1 MSCASIILSL
11 FATIILSALQ
21 INAFTITPQYNG
33 YTTSR
38 ITTSSSLSMAEASTS
53 TNTKK
58 TTLTTDTT
66 WRLRLLL
73 NDITTTKGKKLDN
86 TLFVVEGN
94 FIEEEGYE
102 PPQGLFRPNVK
113 EVSLTEDG
121 ESSNTNTMA
130 LEVTNSRW
138 TLSEDPNDRK
148 DGLWI
153 WGLFKEPQYPFML
166 LQMET
171 SELKL
176 PSSDSDE
183 SDSVPALKLYAQI
196 NHIRDRDEN
205 GSGVEL
211 QSANLNV
218 RILEQVQLPGAT
230 VDLYE
235 EGAVGQISFQPL

>member
-1 MSCASIILSL
+1 MSFASIILSL
-11 FATIILSALQ
+11 FATTIILSALQ
-21 INAFTITPQYNG
+21 INAFTAPNNG
-33 YTTSR
+33 YARTA
-38 ITTSSSLSMAEASTS
+38 SSLSMFEASS
-53 TNTKK
+53 TNANTKK

-94 FIEEEGYE
+94 FIEQEGYE
-102 PPQGLFRPNVK
+102 PPQGLFKPTAK
-113 EVSLTEDG
+113 EVSLSEDG
-121 ESSNTNTMA
+121 KDSASNTMA

-138 TLSEDPNDRK
+138 KLSEDPNDPK

-235 EGAVGQISFQPL
+235 EEAVGQISFQPL

>member
-1 MSCASIILSL
+1 MSWAAILQLSL

-21 INAFTITPQYNG
+21 INAFTAPLNHG
-33 YTTSR
+33 YARTA
-38 ITTSSSLSMAEASTS
+38 SSLSMSETSST

-73 NDITTTKGKKLDN
+73 NDITTTKGKKFDN

-102 PPQGLFRPNVK
+102 PPQGLFIPTVK
-113 EVSLTEDG
+113 EVSLAEDG
-121 ESSNTNTMA
+121 KESSNTNTMA

-138 TLSEDPNDRK
+138 TLSEDPDDRK

-171 SELKL
+171 TELKL

-196 NHIRDRDEN
+196 NHIRDRDED

-211 QSANLNV
+211 QSANL
-218 RILEQVQLPGAT
+218 T
-230 VDLYE
+230 
-235 EGAVGQISFQPL
+235 